1 MKKVLY
7 GITALLFITALVSC
21 HRHHRYR
28 TTTIVMN
35 NDTVSMKIKYAGN
48 VGFNADSTDISHI
61 SPEGFLEYKKNE
73 IELIVDS
80 DTAGQLTTNLYEKRK
95 KIPIDDN
102 GQKLIAEAV
111 KEMIGQQVHTRGR

>member
-1 MKKVLY
+1 MKKALY
-7 GITALLFITALVSC
+7 YITALLFITILVSC
-21 HRHHRYR
+21 HHHGYR

-35 NDTVSMKIKYAGN
+35 NDSVSLKIKYTGRIE
-48 VGFNADSTDISHI
+48 FNADSTDISHI
-61 SPEGFLEYKKNE
+61 SPEGFLEYKKNRV
-73 IELIVDS
+73 ELIVDS
-80 DTAGQLTTNLYEKRK
+80 DTAGHLTTNLYEKGK